1 MASVSRLDRT
11 GVGPTGRPRSTSR
24 TDLVTI
30 LLGMWVVLGLV
41 ADGNTHVNTPQLE
54 TFFTPSHAVLY
65 AVLYSGYLSAAGWMG
80 WQVLQQRRRGHH
92 GLQAVPI
99 GYGLG
104 LVGAVIFGLGGLP
117 DLPARR

>member
-1 MASVSRLDRT
+1 VSGRPAGSLELAERSDHHP
-11 GVGPTGRPRSTSR
+11 VGDVGRPR
-24 TDLVTI
+24 
-30 LLGMWVVLGLV
+30 LV
-41 ADGNTHVNTPQLE
+41 ADGNTHVTTPQLE
-54 TFFTPSHAVLY
+54 TVITPSH

>member
-11 GVGPTGRPRSTSR
+11 GVGPAGRPRSTSR

-65 AVLYSGYLSAAGWMG
+65 S
-80 WQVLQQRRRGHH
+80 
-92 GLQAVPI
+92 
-99 GYGLG
+99 
-104 LVGAVIFGLGGLP
+104 
-117 DLPARR
+117 